1 MTRPLQIANF
11 FIFTMYTKETK
22 LIIFISISPFN
33 FFSSPPPPRS
43 ESLSSSV
50 IWKDVLSQ
58 QEPFS
63 PSHIFPHWNPR
74 SGRGPCLDLLAFL
87 LCLPGGF
94 SGQCHNSAG
103 HQDQAEPP
111 GAHVLLSGHPFHSW
125 FGPFY
130 NLRAP
135 NAGYLLV
142 WCTRD

>member
-1 MTRPLQIANF
+1 MTRPLQIANL
-11 FIFTMYTKETK
+11 FIFTIYTKETK
-22 LIIFISISPFN
+22 LIIFISISPSN
-33 FFSSPPPPRS
+33 CFFFPLLGARAYPP
-43 ESLSSSV
+43 V

-63 PSHIFPHWNPR
+63 PNHIFPHWNPR

-103 HQDQAEPP
+103 HQDQADPP
-111 GAHVLLSGHPFHSW
+111 GAHVLLSGHPFNSW

-130 NLRAP
+130 NLCAP